1 MGIKNDIQTRTD
13 IELFINSFYNKVKTD
28 PVIGIIFTQVVQLDW
43 EHHIPVIVDFWESIL
58 LDNPVYKRNAM
69 AVHYDLNR
77 KYPLQQKHFD
87 SWLGLFNTTLD
98 EMYTGDIASLAK
110 KRAAGIAS
118 LMLYKMTN
126 NQQI

>member
-69 AVHYDLNR
+69 AVHYELNR

>member
-69 AVHYDLNR
+69 AVHYELNR

-98 EMYTGDIASLAK
+98 EMYTGDLASLAK